1 MPDNLRIGV
10 FAFGGVLTLI
20 ALLGGNFKLFGT
32 EVSSS
37 VSNPILRFVALVLG
51 ALLVALG
58 IHGDF
63 VDKTPVSSSPSTTGS
78 SSVVMKPSSPTVSPP
93 SPSPSPTPAPAPVR
107 PASQTAKACTT
118 DQLLGESH
126 PRFEKLIDYIHA
138 NLNRPLSLSD
148 LSSQSGLSPNQVV
161 GAFNRHFGCKPKQW
175 IEQERLKKGHL
186 S

>member
-37 VSNPILRFVALVLG
+37 VSNPILRFVAFALG

-63 VDKTPVSSSPSTTGS
+63 VDKAPVSSSPSTTGS
-78 SSVVMKPSSPTVSPP
+78 LSVVMNPSSPTVSPP
-93 SPSPSPTPAPAPVR
+93 TPSPTPATVR
-107 PASQTAKACTT
+107 PASQAAKACTT
-118 DQLLGESH
+118 DQLLAESH

-175 IEQERLKKGHL
+175 IEQEQLKKRHQ